1 MLSWLHWWGRRAL
14 QGCIDVEKHEK
25 SCHRDTPGYRVVDKV
40 QIPSG
45 IPLLLFGP
53 IPVAT
58 TSQTGFPVYD
68 LPTQEGCHIP
78 RLWAKG
84 TSPPPLSFLFT
95 QSPLQQRGRV
105 VVLYIC
111 LPTEI
116 RSAILLSSQSP
127 SEALKV
133 KINRTVSGC
142 SDGDI
147 TCSVQKLKVRGC
159 NPYRHTHL

>member
-1 MLSWLHWWGRRAL
+1 MLRNMKKAVTGTPQVTEWLISYKFHL
-14 QGCIDVEKHEK
+14 EFH
-25 SCHRDTPGYRVVDKV
+25 SCCLAPFLL
-40 QIPSG
+40 
-45 IPLLLFGP
+45 PLSP
-53 IPVAT
+53 KQV
-58 TSQTGFPVYD
+58 FPVYD

-84 TSPPPLSFLFT
+84 ISPPPLSFLFT

-105 VVLYIC
+105 AVLYIY

-127 SEALKV
+127 SEALKI
-133 KINRTVSGC
+133 KINRTLSGC

-159 NPYRHTHL
+159 KPYRYTRL